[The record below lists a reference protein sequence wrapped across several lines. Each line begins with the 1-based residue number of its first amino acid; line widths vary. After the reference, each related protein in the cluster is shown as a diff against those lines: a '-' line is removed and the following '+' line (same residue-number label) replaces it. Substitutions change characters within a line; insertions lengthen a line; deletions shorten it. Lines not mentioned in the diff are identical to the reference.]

1 MTKVAVVGSGGWGK
15 NHVRVFHQ
23 LGVLWGV
30 AELDEKRRA
39 EQAALYPEIQLVEN
53 VQDVIDAGQ
62 VDAVVVATPAGA
74 HYEIAKQALLAGL
87 HVFVEKPLTL
97 DVTQAEE
104 LVTLA
109 KEKDRILMVGH
120 LLLYHAAVERMKA
133 LLDEGELG
141 DLYYMYGQRINL
153 GKVRR
158 DENALWSLAPHD
170 ISIALRMFGKPP
182 VKVAAVGSAYIQ
194 KDKNIEDVVFLTMFF
209 DDGKIANFQLSWLD
223 PHKTRC
229 MTLVGSKKMLVF
241 DDMEAVDKVKLFD
254 KGVQPG
260 DHGPDMQAIPVRSGE
275 TLAVELPAAEPLK
288 QEALH
293 FLDCIQNGS
302 QPLSDGQNGLDVL
315 KVLAAAQRSL
325 QANGL
330 PMELD

>member
-1 MTKVAVVGSGGWGK
+1 MSA
-15 NHVRVFHQ
+15 
-23 LGVLWGV
+23 
-30 AELDEKRRA
+30 
-39 EQAALYPEIQLVEN
+39 
-53 VQDVIDAGQ
+53 
-62 VDAVVVATPAGA
+62 
-74 HYEIAKQALLAGL
+74 
-87 HVFVEKPLTL
+87 
-97 DVTQAEE
+97 QAEE
-104 LVTLA
+104 LVELA

-120 LLLYHAAVERMKA
+120 LLLYHAAIERMKA
-133 LLDEGELG
+133 LIDEGELG
-141 DLYYMYGQRINL
+141 ELYYMYGQRINL

-170 ISIALRMFGKPP
+170 ISIALHMFGKPP

-194 KDKNIEDVVFLTMFF
+194 KEKNIEDVVFLTLFF
-209 DDGKIANFQLSWLD
+209 DDGKMANFQLSWLD

-241 DDMEAVDKVKLFD
+241 DDMEANDKVKIYD
-254 KGVQPG
+254 KGVQSG
-260 DHGPDMQAIPVRSGE
+260 DVAPEMQAIPVRSGE
-275 TLAVELPAAEPLK
+275 TTTVILPAAEPLK

-293 FLDCIQNGS
+293 FLACIENGS